1 MTQRTRPYCSEDPL
15 STTNQLTDKV
25 ALVTGGSRNI
35 GRHTAIALANRGAE
49 VIVTYR
55 ERRDAAERTVDEL
68 ETLGTRAA
76 ALQVDLT
83 GTKQI
88 PQLVA
93 SVKEILR
100 DWSRSGLDILVNNA
114 GVMRMATFDKV
125 TEADI
130 DINFETNYK
139 AVFFLTQQL
148 ADVLADGGRIVNLG
162 SRTAGIAFA
171 PLASYGPSKA
181 AVQALTIYLAAHFGP
196 RGITVNAVAPGG
208 LDDDFNE
215 PLFTAMPAARSY
227 ITTNTA
233 IRRIGAPQ
241 DVAEVIAFLCTP
253 AASFISGSIL
263 NIDGGYHL

>member
-1 MTQRTRPYCSEDPL
+1 MTDELAGQ
-15 STTNQLTDKV
+15 V

-35 GRHTAIALANRGAE
+35 GRRTALALASRGAD

-55 ERRDAAERTVDEL
+55 ERRDAAKEAVAEL
-68 ETLGTRAA
+68 EARGTRAA
-76 ALQVDLT
+76 ALQADLT

-93 SVKEILR
+93 GVKEVLD
-100 DWSRSGLDILVNNA
+100 DWSKPGLNILVNNA
-114 GVMRMATFDKV
+114 GVMRLATFDKV

-130 DINFETNYK
+130 DVNFETNYK

-148 ADVLADGGRIVNLG
+148 SEVLADGGRIVNLG
-162 SRTAGIAFA
+162 SGTARIAFA

-181 AVQALTIYLAAHFGP
+181 AVQALTLYLSAHFGP

-208 LDDDFNE
+208 LDDDFNG
-215 PLFTAMPAARSY
+215 PLFAAMPGARDYLTS
-227 ITTNTA
+227 NTA
-233 IRRIGAPQ
+233 LGRIGGPQ

-253 AASFISGSIL
+253 AAGFVSGAIV

>member
-1 MTQRTRPYCSEDPL
+1 MAPMTGE
-15 STTNQLTDKV
+15 LTGKV

-35 GRHTAIALANRGAE
+35 GRHTALALASRGAE

-55 ERRDAAERTVDEL
+55 ERRAAAEGTVHEL
-68 ETLGTRAA
+68 EALGVRAA
-76 ALQVDLT
+76 ALHVDLT

-93 SVKEILR
+93 GVKEVLR

-114 GVMRMATFDKV
+114 GVMRLATFDKV
-125 TEADI
+125 TEADV
-130 DINFETNYK
+130 DVNFETNYK

-148 ADVLADGGRIVNLG
+148 ADVLVDGGRIVNLG
-162 SRTAGIAFA
+162 SGTARIAFA
-171 PLASYGPSKA
+171 PLVSYGPSKA
-181 AVQALTIYLAAHFGP
+181 AVQALTLYLAAHFGP

-215 PLFTAMPAARSY
+215 PLFAAMPAARNY
-227 ITTNTA
+227 ITSNTA
-233 IRRIGAPQ
+233 IGRIGGPH
-241 DVAEVIAFLCTP
+241 DVAEVITFLCTP
-253 AASFISGSIL
+253 AAGFISGAII